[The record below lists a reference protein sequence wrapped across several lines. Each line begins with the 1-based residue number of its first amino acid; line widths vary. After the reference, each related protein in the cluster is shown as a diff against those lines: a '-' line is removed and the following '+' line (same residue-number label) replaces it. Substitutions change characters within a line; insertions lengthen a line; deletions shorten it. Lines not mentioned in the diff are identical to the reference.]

1 MYLYVLF
8 QKEGP
13 MEDWF
18 YQMGNPLKIKNLL
31 TYLMSNHNESYRNF
45 SLN

>member
-1 MYLYVLF
+1 MYLYELF
-8 QKEGP
+8 QKESP

-31 TYLMSNHNESYRNF
+31 TYFLSRDV
-45 SLN
+45 